1 MTVRRLLRAL
11 VLAVVVV
18 VGFVAGVLY
27 YLSERELRRTYAV
40 PADAVLVPDDP
51 AAILRGAHLFK
62 TTSCSHCHA
71 EDGGGLIYADMGSV
85 GLIAGPNLTR
95 GKGGVGAARTD
106 QDFVR
111 AIRYGVRQD
120 STSLI
125 VMPSEVFT
133 HLTDADL
140 GSVIAY
146 VRQLPP
152 VDREL
157 PATRFGP
164 MGRALLATGRMNIL
178 VAPKTK
184 RDAGAPAP
192 SGDSAVAIGK
202 YLADISGCHGCHGY
216 GLSGGRVAGPAD
228 LPPASNLTPAGLGSW
243 TAADFV
249 RVMREGRRPDGSAI
263 NEFMPWRG
271 YAAMTDTE
279 LHALWMYLRSV
290 PPKPFGNK

>member
-1 MTVRRLLRAL
+1 MRARLLRKIFF
-11 VLAVVVV
+11 AVVVLISAA
-18 VGFVAGVLY
+18 AGALY
-27 YLSERELRRTYAV
+27 YLSERELRRTYTV
-40 PADAVLVPDDP
+40 PADSVPVSNDP

-62 TTSCSHCHA
+62 TTTCAHCHA
-71 EDGGGLIYADMGSV
+71 EDGGGALYADMGIV
-85 GLIAGPNLTR
+85 GLVAGPNLTR
-95 GKGGVGAARTD
+95 GRGGVGGSRTD

-111 AIRYGVRQD
+111 AIRYGVRQNG
-120 STSLI
+120 TSLI

-140 GSVIAY
+140 GSVIAFI
-146 VRQLPP
+146 RQLPA

-164 MGRALLATGRMNIL
+164 MGRVLLATGRMNIL
-178 VAPKTK
+178 VAPKT
-184 RDAGAPAP
+184 RHDAGAPVP

-216 GLSGGRVAGPAD
+216 GLSGGRVAGPSD
-228 LPPASNLTPAGLGSW
+228 LPPASNLTPAGLGKW

-249 RVMREGRRPDGSAI
+249 RVMREGRRPDGSVI
-263 NEFMPWRG
+263 NEFMPWRAF
-271 YAAMTDTE
+271 AAMSDTE

-290 PPKPFGNK
+290 PPRPFGNK